1 MFAQLPAILLAI
13 CSMLL
18 FTYREQNRVKRY
30 NDDIAALRDAVVKQQ
45 HINLCDRAA
54 LRDAVV
60 KQQHIISD
68 LQKQVEMSVKVG
80 PSGYVF
86 GEGLI
91 PALEVR
97 KADFLDELAYLDTRD
112 ENYFPDGWD
121 IRPKFIHR
129 AIAQIDEDIKWRKEN
144 PTILKVTK
152 SEYLYSAFSE
162 PNNGVGLNVLKPGVF
177 TMYTDERF
185 GFGPGMRP
193 VEYAAI
199 GVMEDGPW

>member
-86 GEGLI
+86 GEGVI
-91 PALEVR
+91 PKLEAAKEEWNDR
-97 KADFLDELAYLDTRD
+97 YGMNRLS
-112 ENYFPDGWD
+112 
-121 IRPKFIHR
+121 R
-129 AIAQIDEDIKWRKEN
+129 AEVCAQIDEDIKWRKEN
-144 PTILKVTK
+144 PTTLKVTK
-152 SEYLYSAFSE
+152 SEYLFA
-162 PNNGVGLNVLKPGVF
+162 GL
-177 TMYTDERF
+177 
-185 GFGPGMRP
+185 
-193 VEYAAI
+193 
-199 GVMEDGPW
+199 

>member
-30 NDDIAALRDAVVKQQ
+30 NDDI
-45 HINLCDRAA
+45 AA

-152 SEYLYSAFSE
+152 SEYLYSAFSDARAGE
-162 PNNGVGLNVLKPGVF
+162 VRGLNVLKPGV
-177 TMYTDERF
+177 TTTLAEKLSDERINEL
-185 GFGPGMRP
+185 GLQQDMWE
-193 VEYAAI
+193 V

>member
-97 KADFLDELAYLDTRD
+97 KADFLDELAS
-112 ENYFPDGWD
+112 DGVRRALSND
-121 IRPKFIHR
+121 IRTKFIHR

-177 TMYTDERF
+177 TMYTDKRS

>member
-60 KQQHIISD
+60 NQQHIISD

-97 KADFLDELAYLDTRD
+97 KADFLDELAREAKRD
-112 ENYFPDGWD
+112 HWPDGWD

-177 TMYTDERF
+177 TMYTDDTTLEW
-185 GFGPGMRP
+185 
-193 VEYAAI
+193 AAI